1 MTGNRNAMKP
11 ECEVKTAALKVPC
24 TQEYRD
30 KVGRR
35 AKDFGGMGNYI
46 RGLIDADLE
55 AIRHSR
61 RDG

>member
-55 AIRHSR
+55 VNT
-61 RDG
+61 